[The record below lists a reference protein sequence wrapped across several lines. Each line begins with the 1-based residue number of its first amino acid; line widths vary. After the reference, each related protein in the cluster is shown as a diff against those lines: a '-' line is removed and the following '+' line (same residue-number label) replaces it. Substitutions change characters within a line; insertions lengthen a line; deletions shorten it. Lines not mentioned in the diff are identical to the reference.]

1 MDQTDQFKENSEMIR
16 IYLSSTFEDLQDYRK
31 AVFDALRRV
40 SHYKVI
46 AMEDYVAMDQRPVE
60 KCLRDVADSHIY
72 VGLFGFRYGYVPPP
86 EHGNPD
92 RLSITELEFRHAQ
105 DLGKPYL
112 IFVADLDANLS
123 RKFDDKYAGD
133 VEGKNI
139 SRLREE
145 LCRECMTGFFA
156 SPHQLASLVQ
166 SAVTVKVEELK
177 SSGVKFSETIDSPPT
192 VIWDISKKG
201 PPYPGLMHFTQKFS
215 PVFFGREAEVLEILD
230 RIHGPR
236 GRFIIVSG
244 NSGTGKSSLVDAGVL
259 SRLRE
264 TGLLGGKSCT
274 SIRMVPSQGAHPL
287 DSLRGVLQSYVMQ
300 AGLDAENVGKELLA
314 GMGPFSRVIRQIIAD
329 GIGCDE
335 LVLFLDQMEELFSIR
350 GKDRTDES
358 SAAFL
363 SALYHAVHETP
374 LRVIATIRG
383 DFIHHL
389 HQHPDM
395 LNVLK
400 GAGHYPI
407 GPLPPQRLGD
417 IIEKP
422 ARCAGLKIS
431 PTLVCRLLQDTA
443 GNPGNLPL
451 LAFVLERICRERDG
465 DTLSERAYDDFGGID
480 GAIAEHVARVEAKIV
495 AKIGQDA
502 LIKMLPRVFQALMV
516 VGIEGQPTRR
526 RALKVKFSAE
536 LQAVL
541 DGYLIPGRL
550 LCAEGEGED
559 CTVSVVHEKLFEAW
573 PALARYIAE
582 NREDLLMLHQ
592 AELEANEWHRRG
604 FSLNYLWHPE
614 RIKKLRQI
622 VSCMKE
628 AEISPKVLEFAA
640 PQERLLNLLGNKALT
655 HQERH
660 KIGEIF
666 VELGDLRPGVG
677 LTGEGIPA
685 IEWVDIPAGTVKLED
700 IAGVFSVK
708 AFRIARY
715 PVTYCQFQ
723 AFIEAPDGYGNPRW
737 WESFMQ
743 SSSPGNPNWRDVNC
757 PRETVSWYEAV
768 AFCRWLTEKLRERG
782 MVNAEREIRLP
793 AEWEW
798 QQAATGGNPENVY
811 PWGADWDSSCCNSA
825 ESYLKRTTAVGLYLH
840 GTWPGGPLDMAG
852 NIWEWCLNT
861 YANPRSLAAV
871 RVDESERD
879 RVVRGGSWHNKP
891 QSVRASYRSR
901 TTADYRGTDV
911 GFRLALDVD

>member
-1 MDQTDQFKENSEMIR
+1 MIR

-31 AVFDALRRV
+31 AVFDALSKV

-46 AMEDYVAMDQRPVE
+46 AMENYVATDRRPVE
-60 KCLRDVADSHIY
+60 KCLQDVADSHIY
-72 VGLFGFRYGYVPPP
+72 VGLFGFRYGYIPPP
-86 EHGNPD
+86 EHDNPD
-92 RLSITELEFRHAQ
+92 RLSITELEFRHAKK
-105 DLGKPYL
+105 LGKPYL
-112 IFVADLDANLS
+112 IFVADLKADLS
-123 RKFDDKYAGD
+123 REFDDSHTADGNG
-133 VEGKNI
+133 ENI
-139 SRLREE
+139 SRLRKD

-166 SAVTVKVEELK
+166 SAVAEKVEELNR
-177 SSGVKFSETIDSPPT
+177 SAGKFSETIDSPPT

-230 RIHGPR
+230 RIHGPQ

-264 TGLLGGKSCT
+264 TGLPGGKSCT

-287 DSLRGVLQSYVMQ
+287 DSLRGVLQSYVTQ

-314 GMGPFSRVIRQIIAD
+314 GMGPFTKVIRQIIAD

-363 SALYHAVHETP
+363 STLYHAVDETP

-389 HQHPDM
+389 HQHTDM

-400 GAGHYPI
+400 GAGHYPL
-407 GPLPPQRLGD
+407 GPLPLHRLGD

-431 PTLVCRLLQDTA
+431 PNLVDRLIKDS
-443 GNPGNLPL
+443 GSNPGNLPL
-451 LAFVLERICRERDG
+451 LAFVLERICRESDG
-465 DTLSERAYDDFGGID
+465 DTLSETAYEKFGGID

-495 AKIGQDA
+495 EKMGQDA
-502 LIKMLPRVFQALMV
+502 LIQMLPRIFQALLV
-516 VGIEGQPTRR
+516 VGIEGQATRR
-526 RALKVKFSAE
+526 RALKVKFAAE

-582 NREDLLMLHQ
+582 NREDLLMLQQ
-592 AELEANEWHRRG
+592 AELEANEWHRQG
-604 FSLNYLWHPE
+604 FNPNYLWHPE

-628 AEISPKVLEFAA
+628 AEISPRVMEFAA
-640 PQERLLNLLGNKALT
+640 PQDRLLNLLANKALS
-655 HQERH
+655 HLERH
-660 KIGEIF
+660 KIGEILA
-666 VELGDLRPGVG
+666 EHGDPRPGVG
-677 LTGEGIPA
+677 LTDEGIPD
-685 IEWVDIPAGTVKLED
+685 IEWVNIPAGTVKLKD
-700 IAGVFSVK
+700 IEGVFSVK

-715 PVTYCQFQ
+715 PVTHCQFQ
-723 AFIEAPDGYGNPRW
+723 AFIDAPDGYGNPRW
-737 WESFMQ
+737 WKDIEQ
-743 SSSPGNPNWRDVNC
+743 SSSPKSSRWSDANC
-757 PRETVSWYEAV
+757 PRETVSWFESL
-768 AFCRWLTEKLRERG
+768 AFCRWLTEKFRERG
-782 MVNAEREIRLP
+782 MLNAEREIRLP

-798 QQAATGGNPENVY
+798 QQAATGGNPGNVY
-811 PWGADWDSSCCNSA
+811 PWGADWDLSRCSSSRSGLN
-825 ESYLKRTTAVGLYLH
+825 RTTAVGLYPH
-840 GTWPGGPLDMAG
+840 GAWPGGPLDMAG
-852 NIWEWCLNT
+852 NVCEWCLNK
-861 YANPRSLAAV
+861 YKDPGDLAAV
-871 RVDESERD
+871 RVDDESDRL
-879 RVVRGGSWHNKP
+879 RVVRGGSWYDTP
-891 QSVRASYRSR
+891 RLVRASYRYWN
-901 TTADYRGTDV
+901 TTDGRNLDV
-911 GFRLALDVD
+911 GFRLAQDLD